1 MSRTITALAADSGFL
16 VELFDHL
23 DDVAFFVKDAEARY
37 VLVNQSLVRRCGG
50 DSREDLLGR
59 TTEELFP
66 PPLGRRYREQDLA
79 VMSSGRPLAGRLEL
93 HLYPDHSQ
101 GWCLTDKTPISD
113 DGRIIG
119 LVGLSRDLQP
129 PALEAGDLEDVAT
142 VVDTIQREYSSPIRV
157 DDLAASVGLS
167 AYQLNR
173 RVRAVFGVTAS
184 QLLTRARI
192 DAASHLLRDGHRTVA
207 AIAAAC
213 GYCDQSAFSR
223 QFKAA
228 CGLTPRQ
235 YRDRYVD

>member
-1 MSRTITALAADSGFL
+1 MGRTITTLAADSGFL

-23 DDVAFFVKDAEARY
+23 DDVAFFIKDAEARY
-37 VLVNQSLVRRCGG
+37 VVVNRSLVRRCGAG
-50 DSREDLLGR
+50 SRRDLLGR

-66 PPLGRRYREQDLA
+66 PPLGRRYLEQDLS
-79 VMSSGRPLAGRLEL
+79 VITTGRALVGRLEL

-101 GWCLTDKTPISD
+101 GWCLTAKTPIA
-113 DGRIIG
+113 DGDRTIG

-129 PALEAGDLEDVAT
+129 PAMDAADLEDVAT
-142 VVDTIQREYSSPIRV
+142 VAETIQRQYSRPIRV
-157 DDLAASVGLS
+157 DELAASVGLS

-173 RVRAVFGVTAS
+173 RVRAIYGVTAA

-192 DAASHLLRDGHRTVA
+192 DAASYLLRENCQSIA
-207 AIAAAC
+207 AIAVAC